1 MCYVVP
7 LYKQKTAKKEGYSK
21 PSLGVHQRSVVL
33 QDPSGV
39 ADHVIDDLLRWEDLA
54 YLSSDAAGEPWPGAE
69 ELFGMF
75 LDVVV
80 DGEDTLLEESF
91 GFGLAVVLP
100 DEKLTK
106 SIP

>member
-1 MCYVVP
+1 MHYVIP
-7 LYKQKTAKKEGYSK
+7 LFKQKAAKKDYSK

-54 YLSSDAAGEPWPGAE
+54 YLSGDTAGEPWPGAE
-69 ELFGMF
+69 ELFGVL

-100 DEKLTK
+100 DEKLIK